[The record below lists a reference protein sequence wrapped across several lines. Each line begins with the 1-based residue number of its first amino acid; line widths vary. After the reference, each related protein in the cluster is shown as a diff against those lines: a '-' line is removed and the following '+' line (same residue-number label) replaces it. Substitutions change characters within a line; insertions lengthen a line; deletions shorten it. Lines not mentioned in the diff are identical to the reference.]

1 MNDWHTFVQ
10 WELASR
16 ETIDF
21 KMIYVDVAGGDIL
34 AGLLLSQIIFWN
46 LPGKDGRSKLRVQK
60 ENKQKENK
68 FWLARKHC
76 DWYQEIRMSED
87 QVRRAL
93 GVLKELNF
101 VEVSAFRFNGERIT
115 HIALNKNV
123 LAHAVRKAMQAGL
136 IPLGNGINPTS
147 ERDITHP
154 RTGLNPLPLTE
165 TTTEITTEIL
175 NTPHTPQGGQ
185 VCETKQISLLPVL
198 VEETK
203 AVTPKTKK
211 KPKEYTAAFLEF
223 WNLYPE
229 QESQD
234 SAFAAWKKLNPDQ
247 ELQDTILKDIAL
259 RLENDSRWIGG
270 YIPFPAKYLK
280 EKRWESPI
288 KQAQQRSKPMSKIE
302 RSLAILE
309 AY

>member
-1 MNDWHTFVQ
+1 MSDLITLRKKKSSKFYSVDLRIIENS
-10 WELASR
+10 ELSWAAKGVWTYLISR
-16 ETIDF
+16 PDGWAVNRSDLLGKSKDGDAALRTILKD
-21 KMIYVDVAGGDIL
+21 L
-34 AGLLLSQIIFWN
+34 EEAGLLKIERLKVKGRFGPTVWIVSEEPDFEHVENPQVDSAQVEKPHVENPHTEKPHVENPHDLESTSLTNYHLTNYQDTKDQIN
-46 LPGKDGRSKLRVQK
+46 TP
-60 ENKQKENK
+60 
-68 FWLARKHC
+68 
-76 DWYQEIRMSED
+76 
-87 QVRRAL
+87 
-93 GVLKELNF
+93 
-101 VEVSAFRFNGERIT
+101 FNPPTGE
-115 HIALNKNV
+115 
-123 LAHAVRKAMQAGL
+123 
-136 IPLGNGINPTS
+136 TS
-147 ERDITHP
+147 EI
-154 RTGLNPLPLTE
+154 
-165 TTTEITTEIL
+165 
-175 NTPHTPQGGQ
+175 
-185 VCETKQISLLPVL
+185 KQISLLPVL

-223 WNLYPE
+223 WNIYPE

-280 EKRWESPI
+280 EKRWKSPI